1 MTSTLEPTTTALPP
15 LKLGALAVDP
25 AVVLAPMAGI
35 TNPAFRTLCREFGA
49 GLSFLTVF
57 VLVIGGIW
65 GAIKIGL
72 TN

>member
-1 MTSTLEPTTTALPP
+1 VSQTWAVAIGLVFVAARIIYSVQYISEP
-15 LKLGALAVDP
+15 
-25 AVVLAPMAGI
+25 
-35 TNPAFRTLCREFGA
+35 RSRQFGA

-65 GAIKIGL
+65 GAVRIGL